1 MDPTAG
7 NLEVVHL
14 GGNTNVTET
23 QAHLDV
29 IKDKVMK
36 EGNSWR
42 DYCE

>member
-1 MDPTAG
+1 MDPSAG
-7 NLEVVHL
+7 NLVVVHL
-14 GGNTNVTET
+14 DENTNVTEN
-23 QAHLDV
+23 QDHLDV